1 MSNSKD
7 IPAAKG
13 EVIKVGIT
21 HGDIN
26 GIGYEVIIKTFLDP
40 RMLDFCT
47 PVLYGS
53 PKVASYHRKTIKATD
68 FNFYPVRHASQTSS
82 RRANIINVYDQEARI
97 DLGKSTNIA
106 GTLSL
111 ISLQAAVNDMKEG
124 HFQALVTAPI
134 NKQNIQSERFD
145 FPGHTEYLAREFDAP
160 EALML
165 MVSEQMRIGVV
176 TGHIPLSAVPEAITK
191 ERILQKL
198 EVINHSLKRDFAIS
212 KPRIAVMGLNPHAS
226 DDGLLGEE
234 DVNTITPAIEQ
245 AKEKGIMAFGPYPAD
260 GFFGTMQFRK
270 FDGVLAMYH
279 DQGLVPFKTMSFH
292 NGVNYT
298 AGLPIVRTSPGHGT
312 GYDIAGKNQASPEA
326 FREAIILAVN
336 IYKNRQEWDKLHE
349 NQLKENVMAKKSD
362 PAEDE
367 DLPQEKDDNSTPY

>member
-1 MSNSKD
+1 MNNSSD
-7 IPAAKG
+7 VPAGKG
-13 EVIKVGIT
+13 ETVKVGIT

-26 GIGYEVIIKTFLDP
+26 GIGYEVIIKTFLDQ

-47 PVLYGS
+47 PILYGS

-68 FNFYPVRHASQTSS
+68 FNFYPVRNVAQASDS
-82 RRANIINVYDQEARI
+82 RANIINVYDQEARI

-106 GTLSL
+106 GTLSF
-111 ISLQAAVNDMKEG
+111 ISLQAAVNDLREG
-124 HFQALVTAPI
+124 HFHALVTAPI

-145 FPGHTEYLAREFDAP
+145 FPGHTEYLARQFNSSD
-160 EALML
+160 ALML

-176 TGHIPLSAVPEAITK
+176 TGHIPLSKVSETITK
-191 ERILQKL
+191 ERILKKL
-198 EVINHSLKRDFAIS
+198 KVIDYSLRRDFAIAR
-212 KPRIAVMGLNPHAS
+212 PRIAVMGLNPHAG
-226 DDGLLGEE
+226 DEGLLGEE
-234 DVNTITPAIEQ
+234 DQSIVTPAIEE
-245 AKEKGIMAFGPYPAD
+245 AKEMGIMALGPYPAD

-312 GYDIAGKNQASPEA
+312 GFDIAGKNQASPEA

-336 IYKNRQEWDKLHE
+336 IYKNRMEWDKLHE
-349 NQLKENVMAKKSD
+349 NQLKENIMAKKTD
-362 PAEDE
+362 LTEDE
-367 DLPQEKDDNSTPY
+367 DLPQEKEDSNNIY